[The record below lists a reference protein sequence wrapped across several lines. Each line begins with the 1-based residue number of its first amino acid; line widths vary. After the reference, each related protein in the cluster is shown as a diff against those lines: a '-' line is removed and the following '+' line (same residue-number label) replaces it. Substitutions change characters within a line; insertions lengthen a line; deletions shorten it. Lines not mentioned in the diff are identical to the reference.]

1 MLGDNKKLL
10 IVDDMELNR
19 AILGE
24 VFHNEYE
31 ILEAENGEIA
41 LELLEQHRD
50 TIGAMLLDIVMPVMD
65 GLTVL
70 KYMKEQKT
78 IEQVPVILITAEN
91 DEATLL
97 HGYDSGVSDIINKPF
112 SPAIVL
118 RRVKNVVELHEHK
131 QHLEELVT
139 QQTERLEQQSEKLR
153 QANKLL
159 EHQAQKLKENSNFI
173 IDALSTI
180 VEFRDGESGS
190 HIRRMR
196 SITGVLMRTLSE
208 RFPEYHMPAEQ
219 IEMISSAAA
228 MHDIGKIA
236 IPDAVLLKPG
246 RLTPEEFEIMK
257 THTTRGCEL
266 LQSLNYDQNDE
277 YYGYCYEICRHH
289 HERWNGSGYPD
300 RLSGNEIPI
309 WAQVVSIADVYEALI
324 SKRVYKEAYTHEQA
338 VRMIVNGECGQF
350 NPALMQCFLEV
361 AGVLKE
367 ELSEEDSANAVLCC

>member
-1 MLGDNKKLL
+1 MLSYKKKLL

-24 VFHNEYE
+24 VFQSEYE
-31 ILEAENGEIA
+31 ILEAENGKIA
-41 LELLEQHRD
+41 LELLEKNRD

-70 KYMKEQKT
+70 KFMKEQKT

-131 QHLEELVT
+131 QHLEELVRR
-139 QQTERLEQQSEKLR
+139 QTERLEQQSEKLR
-153 QANKLL
+153 QANRLL
-159 EHQAQKLKENSNFI
+159 EHQAVKLKENSNFI

-190 HIRRMR
+190 HIKRMR
-196 SITGVLMRTLSE
+196 AITGVLMRTLSE
-208 RFPEYHMPAEQ
+208 RFTEYRMPVER

-257 THTTRGCEL
+257 THTIRGCEL
-266 LQSLNYDQNDE
+266 LQSLNYDKSDE

-289 HERWNGSGYPD
+289 HERWDGSGYPD
-300 RLSGNEIPI
+300 HLAGDEIPI

-324 SKRVYKEAYTHEQA
+324 SKRVYKDAYSHEQA
-338 VRMIVNGECGQF
+338 VQMIVNGECGQF

-367 ELSEEDSANAVLCC
+367 ELSDAS

>member
-24 VFHNEYE
+24 VFHDEYE
-31 ILEAENGEIA
+31 ILEAENGKIA
-41 LELLEQHRD
+41 LELLDKHRD

-70 KYMKEQKT
+70 KHMKEQKT

-159 EHQAQKLKENSNFI
+159 EHQAKKLKENSNFI

-208 RFPEYHMPAEQ
+208 RFPEYRMPAEQ

-266 LQSLNYDQNDE
+266 LQSLNYDQHDE

-289 HERWNGSGYPD
+289 HERWDGSGYPD

-367 ELSEEDSANAVLCC
+367 ELSEEDSATAVLCR